1 MRETRVLGVLATAV
15 VAALLTIAPP
25 AEALTDTTTALTSS
39 ANPST
44 TGQAITLTATVTGD
58 APTGQV
64 VFGEPGYTIAVVDLN
79 AAGVAT
85 TVVSSLAAGSHALS
99 ATYSGDPGNNFS
111 QGTLTQTVNAPP
123 APPAPPPPPPVKAP
137 EVKLTVSTTKA
148 SVGDKVRLRWRSKNA
163 DLVTASG
170 DWNGAQKPKGSK
182 DVRIAE
188 RGKHTFKLT
197 VQNASGSK
205 TATVTVMAAR
215 KAKALELVTTEELTM
230 VGSTVNIT
238 ADGLAKAETYVIRL
252 NGTPILNGKAN
263 GKGDVAR
270 TYLIPKTAPEGVLP
284 LTITGSN
291 PGRLGATVLNVIK
304 PKKLDVELA
313 VAEANKTSTQT
324 VTVTGLLAGEAVTVM
339 YKGKKINVG
348 AADDAGLFTYE
359 FNVGKKAGKQTVK
372 VIGADPSRFGTATF
386 TVLHQVGGG
395 GGGGG
400 EPPPSL

>member
-15 VAALLTIAPP
+15 VAALLTMAPP
-25 AEALTDTTTALTSS
+25 AAALTDTTTVLTSS
-39 ANPST
+39 PNPST
-44 TGQAITLTATVTGD
+44 TGQAVTLTATVTGD
-58 APTGQV
+58 SPTGQV
-64 VFGEPGYTIAVVDLN
+64 VFGEPGYTLAVVDLN
-79 AAGVAT
+79 GSGVAT
-85 TVVSSLAAGSHALS
+85 TVVSSLGAGAHTLT
-99 ATYSGDPGNNFS
+99 ATYSGDGANNYS

-123 APPAPPPPPPVKAP
+123 PPPPPPVKAP
-137 EVKLTVSTTKA
+137 EVKLTVSTTKT
-148 SVGDKVRLRWRSKNA
+148 SVGDKVRLRWSSKNA
-163 DLVTASG
+163 DSVMASG

-182 DVRIAE
+182 DVRINA

-197 VQNASGSK
+197 VQNAAGSK

-215 KAKALELVTTEELTM
+215 KAKVLELVTTEELTM

-252 NGTPILNGKAN
+252 NGKPILNGKAN

-291 PGRLGATVLNVIK
+291 PGRLGATVLSVIK
-304 PKKLDVELA
+304 PKKLVVELA

-359 FNVGKKAGKQTVK
+359 FNVGKKKGKQTVK
-372 VIGADPSRFGTATF
+372 VIGADPSRVGTATF
-386 TVLHQVGGG
+386 TVLDQVGGGG